1 MEILTGRR
9 SLEDISFFH
18 KRAVLFLIL
27 FFVFLSVYGQVFN
40 GKVIDAVTKKPVPF
54 TNISFGDG
62 KTGTISDL
70 NGEFKASLNMM
81 KNPIVFSCIGY
92 QNKETDI
99 LTLMESSVVE
109 LLPEVIQL
117 GTVDVFP
124 GENPALTIMRKVV
137 ANKDKHN
144 PDLTTNYS
152 CIIYHKLSFAYDIPD
167 TLNVRSNPE
176 LKKMKE
182 FSDLSNLLLIE
193 SVSEKK
199 HIKPN
204 KTNERLIS
212 GRVSGF
218 KDPALS
224 YLPAQ
229 LQPFTFYNKYISLL
243 DMEYLN
249 PISDLGLRFYT
260 FLLTDTLV
268 TAQNDTVFYIK
279 FMPKK
284 GRNFNGLEGALHI
297 FRRDYAIKTV
307 SVESV
312 SSDNSNVLKIRQNYR
327 QINDSIWFP
336 FQMESNLTIKNIK
349 ISKQKGIDIPVTASG
364 KSYVTS
370 INLNPKITAKDFNNV
385 TFKDDLNSKNSVP
398 INEFRHSPLTHKDSI
413 TYFLIDS
420 IGRAKHLDKLITFQ
434 KAAVV
439 GNIPWGII
447 DLDYRKFLDY
457 NGYEGFKLGIG
468 LWTNKKLSEYFSF
481 GGYYTYAFKIDKSNF
496 GAGFNITPWKDPDA
510 KFSFYYKDDVF
521 ATGTFSFLDAYRIR
535 SPESFQRFLFETM
548 DNTKEYTVKA
558 KFRFLKYFKAQFGFK
573 YADITPQKEYRF
585 SVKQDTVPAFNTSE
599 YSIKL
604 KWVNK
609 ETFSDTPFGRVSN
622 SSRWPKVWVNY
633 TYGTGNNDQNFS
645 YNKFEAQIHQD
656 IKINPVNT
664 TTFRIKGGMITGD
677 LPATLLYS
685 SFGSYKSLGLEI
697 PYAMATMRLNEF
709 AADRFAIL
717 NMKHQINLFQNKPIK
732 FKPEVIL
739 STNIGFGEGP
749 ANVYSFEKGYYES
762 GIFFN
767 NLFKQLIARY
777 GFAIHYRYGPY
788 HLSKEI
794 DNWAFNIG
802 IEFML

>member
-1 MEILTGRR
+1 MKILAGITTQKSFSQNYRR
-9 SLEDISFFH
+9 AAL
-18 KRAVLFLIL
+18 L
-27 FFVFLSVYGQVFN
+27 FFSIFTFLSGYTQVFS
-40 GKVIDAVTKKPVPF
+40 GKVIDAITKKPVPF

-70 NGEFKASLNMM
+70 NGEFKTSLNNM
-81 KNPIVFSCIGY
+81 KNPIVFSCVGY
-92 QNKETDI
+92 KKKKTDI
-99 LTLMESSVVE
+99 ISLMEASVIE
-109 LLPEVIQL
+109 LEPEIIRL
-117 GTVDVFP
+117 GSIDVFP
-124 GENPALTIMRKVV
+124 GENPALTIMRKAV

-152 CIIYHKLSFAYDIPD
+152 CIIYHKLNFAYNIPD
-167 TLNVRSNPE
+167 TLDVKNDPE
-176 LKKMKE
+176 LKKLKE

-199 HIKPN
+199 HLRPN

-229 LQPFTFYNKYISLL
+229 LQPFTFYSKYISLL

-249 PISDLGLRFYT
+249 PVSDQGLRFYT

-279 FMPKK
+279 FIPKK
-284 GRNFNGLEGALHI
+284 GKNFNGLKGALHI
-297 FRRDYAIKTV
+297 YQPDWAIKTV

-312 SSDNSNVLKIRQNYR
+312 SSDNSNILKIRQNYR
-327 QINDSIWFP
+327 LVNDSIWFP

-349 ISKQKGIDIPVTASG
+349 ISKQKGVNIPVTASG
-364 KSYVTS
+364 KSYVTA
-370 INLNPKITAKDFNNV
+370 INLDPKITARDFNNV
-385 TFKDDLNSKNSVP
+385 TFKDDLSNKNNKDVSS
-398 INEFRHSPLTHKDSI
+398 FRYSPLTHKDSV

-447 DLDYRKFLDY
+447 DLDYRKFFDY

-496 GAGFNITPWKDPDA
+496 GAGFNLTPWKDPDA

-521 ATGTFSFLDAYRIR
+521 ATGTFSFLDAYKIR

-548 DNTKEYTVKA
+548 DNTKEYTIDA
-558 KFRFLKYFKAQFGFK
+558 KFRFLKHFKTAFGFK
-573 YADITPQKEYRF
+573 HASITPQKEYRF
-585 SVKQDTVPAFNTSE
+585 SVAPDTVAPFSTNEFSVR
-599 YSIKL
+599 L

-622 SSRWPKVWVNY
+622 NSVWPKVWLNF
-633 TYGTGNNDQNFS
+633 TYGTGEQTVDFTYQK
-645 YNKFEAQIHQD
+645 YEAQIHQD
-656 IKINPVNT
+656 IKLNPANT
-664 TTFRIKGGMITGD
+664 TTIRVKGGLISGD
-677 LPATLLYS
+677 LPSTLLYS
-685 SFGSYKSLGLEI
+685 SFGSYKSFGLEI
-697 PYAMATMRLNEF
+697 PYSMATMRLNEF

-717 NMKHQINLFQNKPIK
+717 NLKHQINMFQNKEIK
-732 FKPEVIL
+732 FKPEVVL
-739 STNIGFGEGP
+739 TTNIGFGEGP
-749 ANVYSFEKGYYES
+749 ADVYSFNKGYYES

-767 NLFKQLIARY
+767 NLFRQLIARY

-794 DNWAFNIG
+794 NNWAFNIG
-802 IEFML
+802 IEFLL